1 MKIIIKNFKSEYIK
15 TISLKDLN
23 PLDKYFL
30 KFISVK
36 EPLEANIYAITS
48 SANEQ
53 SAHSI
58 WSLSVVLMEVRA
70 EVRYP

>member
-36 EPLEANIYAITS
+36 EPLEANIYAI
-48 SANEQ
+48 NEIINSQ
-53 SAHSI
+53 QLAKFK
-58 WSLSVVLMEVRA
+58 LNA
-70 EVRYP
+70 K